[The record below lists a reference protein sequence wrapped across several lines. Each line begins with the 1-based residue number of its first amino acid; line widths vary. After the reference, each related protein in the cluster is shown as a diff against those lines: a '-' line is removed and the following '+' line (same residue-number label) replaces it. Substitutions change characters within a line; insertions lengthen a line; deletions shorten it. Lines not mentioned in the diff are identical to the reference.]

1 MIRDPIH
8 RTILNMIRY
17 RGGESTLVYR
27 TEGVYDPATSTV
39 ASTEEAF
46 AIKTLVFEARES
58 YAPNSLIRTGDQ
70 QMFVQADADL
80 PAFDAANSSVIH
92 NGKTYQI
99 VWLKALNP
107 SGKKVLMYE
116 LFVRG

>member
-1 MIRDPIH
+1 MITDPIH
-8 RTILNMIRY
+8 RTIINLIRM
-17 RGGESTLVYR
+17 RGGESTLIYR

-39 ASTEEAF
+39 ASTEEEF
-46 AIKTLVFEARES
+46 TIKTLVFDAKES
-58 YAPNSLIRTGDQ
+58 HAPNSRIRSGDQ
-70 QMFVQADADL
+70 QMFVQADDNL
-80 PAFDAANSSVIH
+80 PPFDAANSSVIH
-92 NGKTYQI
+92 NGKTFQI

>member
-1 MIRDPIH
+1 MAVDMIH
-8 RTILNMIRY
+8 RTILNMIRR

-39 ASTEEAF
+39 ISTEEEF
-46 AIKTLVFEARES
+46 TIKTLVFDARES
-58 YAPNSLIRTGDQ
+58 YAPNSLIRVGDQ
-70 QMFVQADADL
+70 QMFVRADPDL

-107 SGKKVLMYE
+107 SGTKVLMYE